1 MASHVQYD
9 QLLCWQQC
17 MYVCMY
23 VCMYKEGSDVRNAQ
37 LCTYI
42 VMVLSCY
49 YATNY
54 NF

>member
-1 MASHVQYD
+1 
-9 QLLCWQQC
+9 
-17 MYVCMY
+17 MYSMISCFAGNNVCMY

-42 VMVLSCY
+42 VLVLSCY

-54 NF
+54 IF